1 MVSDPYKVLGLSP
14 GATDEEVKAAYRK
27 LAKKYHPDLNP
38 GNQRAADR
46 MNEINA
52 AYDQI
57 KNPQSQDSGYGYGSS
72 GDGYKYSSNTYESWG
87 GAWGGAYQSR
97 ETAERNEL
105 RAARNFIRARQ
116 FAQAVN
122 ALSGVPTGERDGEW
136 YYLHAIAN
144 YNLGNRVAAVDSARR
159 ACAAAPGNER
169 YRQLLEQ
176 IQQGAQ
182 AYDTAGEGFGFR
194 RVNLGGNN
202 LCMSLCVANLV
213 CNLCCGGRFLCC

>member
-14 GATDEEVKAAYRK
+14 GASDEEVKAAYRK

-52 AYDQI
+52 AYEQI
-57 KNPQSQDSGYGYGSS
+57 KNPQQQDGPYSYNSGGYS
-72 GDGYKYSSNTYESWG
+72 YSSRTYDGWGDSYSANQGYES
-87 GAWGGAYQSR
+87 
-97 ETAERNEL
+97 AERNEMK
-105 RAARNFIRARQ
+105 AARNFIRARQ

-213 CNLCCGGRFLCC
+213 CNLCCGGRFLFC

>member
-1 MVSDPYKVLGLSP
+1 MVSDPYRVLGLSP
-14 GATDEEVKAAYRK
+14 GASDEEVKAAYRA

-38 GNQRAADR
+38 GNPRAAER

-57 KNPQSQDSGYGYGSS
+57 KNPQAQEADYGS
-72 GDGYKYSSNTYESWG
+72 GSWG
-87 GAWGGAYQSR
+87 GTYGGAWSGAYGGSYGAGAYQSR
-97 ETAERNEL
+97 ESAERNEL
-105 RAARNFIRARQ
+105 RAARNFIRSRE
-116 FAQAVN
+116 FMQAVN
-122 ALSGVPTGERDGEW
+122 ALSGVPVSERDGEW

-144 YNLGNRVAAVDSARR
+144 FNMGNRVAALDSARR
-159 ACAAAPGNER
+159 ACTAEPGNER
-169 YRQLLEQ
+169 YRQLLLQ

-182 AYDTAGEGFGFR
+182 TYDEAGEGFGFR

-213 CNLCCGGRFLCC
+213 CNLCCGGRFLFC